1 MPSQHIVDPTSP
13 QGFAP
18 MATFNLHSLFRS
30 TVYDDTYLAKLTL
43 EDDDRAQMQSARTR
57 IRDRLRTRL
66 PGVLQKE
73 LETDERVRAPRFFTQ
88 GSWAYKTLN
97 SPCRTPQQADLDDG
111 TYLPFSYLEQEPPSV
126 VSTAL
131 FNSVEKVLRELA
143 DETEGWTLFDDNPNC
158 TRIEI
163 ASDKHIDVPVYS
175 IPDDEFEKLREA
187 RNFLLKAGMDSLAAD
202 QKPEDDNWDLMPTHG
217 VLMATKNRGWRDN
230 DPRPVKDW
238 VNDEIAV
245 KSEQLRHIMRYLKGW
260 RDHQTWA
267 KGDPK
272 SILLMVAAAEAY
284 DTQIH
289 ARDDLAL
296 LGVVSKLPEILSG
309 QLINPTT
316 INKPDGEQEDLA
328 KRLDEDGIREEVIQ
342 RLKNLALKIKQ
353 AIQGSSS
360 PQESCNLL
368 ISEFGTRFPNDATR
382 VVVETVKTDSPDRT
396 PTILPVGNRTSA

>member
-1 MPSQHIVDPTSP
+1 MP
-13 QGFAP
+13 
-18 MATFNLHSLFRS
+18 TFNLHSLFRS
-30 TVYDDTYLAKLTL
+30 TVYDDTYLTELTL
-43 EDDDRAQMQSARTR
+43 EEDERTQMQSARTR

-66 PGVLQKE
+66 PGVLQNE
-73 LETDERVRAPRFFTQ
+73 LRTDERVRAPRFFTQ

-97 SPCRTPQQADLDDG
+97 SPCRAPQQADLDDG

-143 DETEGWTLFDDNPNC
+143 DETDGWTLYDDNPNC

-175 IPDDEFEKLREA
+175 IPDGEFEKLREA
-187 RNFLLKAGMDSLAAD
+187 REYILKARFEGYAAD
-202 QKPEDDNWDLMPTHG
+202 QAPEDDNWDLMPTHG

-238 VNDEIAV
+238 VNGEIAL

-260 RDHQTWA
+260 RDHQTWT

-272 SILLMVAAAEAY
+272 SILLMVAAAKAY
-284 DTQIH
+284 DTQIY

-296 LGVVSKLPEILSG
+296 LGVVSRLPDILSG
-309 QLINPTT
+309 KLINPTT
-316 INKPDGEQEDLA
+316 LDKPDEEQEDLA
-328 KRLDEDGIREEVIQ
+328 ERLDEDGIREEVIQ
-342 RLKNLALKIKQ
+342 RFKKLALTMQK
-353 AIQGSSS
+353 AIQGSTT
-360 PQESCNLL
+360 PQESCDLL

-382 VVVETVKTDSPDRT
+382 VVVETVKSDSPDRT
-396 PTILPVGNRTSA
+396 PAILPVGNRTSA

>member
-1 MPSQHIVDPTSP
+1 
-13 QGFAP
+13 

-43 EDDDRAQMQSARTR
+43 EEDDRAQMQSARTR

-73 LETDERVRAPRFFTQ
+73 LQTDERVRAPRFFTQ

-97 SPCRTPQQADLDDG
+97 APCRTPQQADLDDG

-163 ASDKHIDVPVYS
+163 APDKHIDVPVYS

-296 LGVVSKLPEILSG
+296 LAVVSKLPEILSG

-342 RLKNLALKIKQ
+342 RFKNLALKIKQ

-368 ISEFGTRFPNDATR
+368 ISEFGARLPNDATR

-396 PTILPVGNRTSA
+396 PAILPVGNRTSA